1 MTRYVIIGA
10 GAVGITLAAELQASD
25 RDVVVVGRGRQLELL
40 RDGAVRYLT
49 PDGSRLLSVAAAGR
63 PDEVRLDSR
72 DILVLATKTQDA
84 HGVLAQWSR
93 QPVGTGGQRA
103 GEVLPVF
110 TLQNGLDAERAALR
124 LFATVVGSVLGVPST
139 YVADGEVLSP
149 GAPAVGVFWLGSY
162 PDGPPSVAAQ
172 TIAADLSA
180 ARFEVQVVED
190 LSRWKAAKLVMSS
203 AFVLDALFE
212 PGPGRDCAACLVQ
225 AEARAVLEAAGWS
238 IADTAAEST
247 LRMDRFGIARVPG
260 HARPG
265 SSTYQSLAR
274 GKDVETDYLNG
285 EIVLLARLIGRRA
298 PLHAALQARAQ
309 RVVQEGGAPGRLTA
323 AELAG
328 TLAQT
333 VLVDAATLATEL
345 RSGRPPVLLDVRWAL
360 GDPDGEKHYLDG
372 HLPAAVYVD
381 LDEELAAPP
390 SPQAGRHPLPDLND
404 LQQAARRWGL
414 HAHQP
419 VVVYDDNGG
428 LSAARAWWLLRW
440 AGHPDVRILDGGLGA
455 WRAAGEPVP
464 AGAYRPEAGDITL
477 TTGGLPTIDADA
489 AASLARTGVLL
500 DARAGERYRGE
511 TEPVDPRAGHIP
523 GALSRPTGDNLGPD
537 GRFRPAAEL
546 RARFA
551 DLPGDATVGVYC
563 GSGVTA
569 AHEIAALQI
578 AGLDPVLFPGS
589 WSAWSADPDRPAAT
603 GSQPG

>member
-10 GAVGITLAAELQASD
+10 GAVGITLAAELQAAG
-25 RDVVVVGRGRQLELL
+25 RDVVVVGRGRQLDLL

-49 PDGSRLLSVAAAGR
+49 PDGSRLLSVAAAGHA
-63 PDEVRLDSR
+63 DEVRLDPR

-162 PDGPPSVAAQ
+162 PDGPAGAAAQ
-172 TIAADLSA
+172 TIAADLAA
-180 ARFEVQVVED
+180 ARFEVQVVTD

-212 PGPGRDCAACLVQ
+212 PGPGRDRAARLAQ

-247 LRMDRFGIARVPG
+247 LRPDRFGIAPVPG

-285 EIVLLARLIGRRA
+285 EIVLLARKLGRRA

-323 AELAG
+323 ADLAE

-333 VLVDAATLATEL
+333 VVVDAATLATEL
-345 RSGRPPVLLDVRWAL
+345 RSSRPPALLDVRWAL
-360 GDPDGEKHYLDG
+360 GDPDGEKQYLDG
-372 HLPAAVYVD
+372 HLPDAVYVN
-381 LDEELAAPP
+381 LDEELASPP
-390 SPQAGRHPLPDLND
+390 SPEAGRHPLPDIND
-404 LQQAARRWGL
+404 LQRAARRWGL
-414 HAHQP
+414 AAHQP

-440 AGHPDVRILDGGLGA
+440 AGHTDARILDGGLGA
-455 WRAAGEPVP
+455 WRAAGEPV
-464 AGAYRPEAGDITL
+464 ATGAYRLEAGDITL
-477 TTGGLPTIDADA
+477 TAGGLPTVDVDT

-511 TEPVDPRAGHIP
+511 TEPIDPRAGHIP
-523 GALSRPTGDNLGPD
+523 GALSRPAGDNLGPN

-546 RARFA
+546 QARLS
-551 DLPGDATVGVYC
+551 DLPADATVGVYC

-578 AGLDPVLFPGS
+578 AGIDAVLFPGS
-589 WSAWSADPDRPAAT
+589 WSAWSADPDRPIAT

>member
-1 MTRYVIIGA
+1 VIIGA
-10 GAVGITLAAELQASD
+10 GAVGITLAAELQAAG
-25 RDVVVVGRGRQLELL
+25 RDVVVVGRGRQLDLL
-40 RDGAVRYLT
+40 RAGAVRYLT
-49 PDGSRLLSVAAAGR
+49 PDGSRPVSVAAAGS
-63 PDEVRLDSR
+63 PDEVRLERR
-72 DILVLATKTQDA
+72 DVLVLATKSQDA
-84 HGVLAQWSR
+84 HGVLALWSR
-93 QPVGTGGQRA
+93 RPVGAGGQRA

-149 GAPAVGVFWLGSY
+149 GAPAVGVFWLGAY
-162 PDGPPSVAAQ
+162 PDGPAGAAAQ

-180 ARFEVQVVED
+180 ARFEVQVVSD
-190 LSRWKAAKLVMSS
+190 LSRWKAAKLVVSS

-212 PGPGRDCAACLVQ
+212 PGPDRDRAARLVQ

-238 IADTAAEST
+238 IADTETEST
-247 LRMDRFGIARVPG
+247 LRRDRFGIALVPG

-285 EIVLLARLIGRRA
+285 EIVLLARELGRRA

-323 AELAG
+323 ADLAG

-333 VLVDAATLATEL
+333 VIVDAATLAAEL
-345 RSGRPPVLLDVRWAL
+345 RSGQPPALLDVRWAL

-372 HLPAAVYVD
+372 HLPDAVYVD

-390 SPQAGRHPLPDLND
+390 SPQAGRHPLPDLDD
-404 LQQAARRWGL
+404 LQRAARRWGL
-414 HAHQP
+414 RAHQP

-455 WRAAGEPVP
+455 WRAAGEPVVT
-464 AGAYRPEAGDITL
+464 GAYRPEAGDITL
-477 TTGGLPTIDADA
+477 TAGGLPTVDAGA

-537 GRFRPAAEL
+537 GRFQPAAEL

-551 DLPGDATVGVYC
+551 DLPGDAAVAVYC

-569 AHEIAALQI
+569 AHQIAALQL
-578 AGLDPVLFPGS
+578 AGIDAALFPGS
-589 WSAWSADPDRPAAT
+589 WSAWSADPNRPAAT